1 MRWRSREKLRRKS
14 MPLST
19 KSAKRQRSTNAP
31 WMINTK
37 RIAEL
42 ASFRHTLW
50 QPPKRTG
57 GATLSSPRRQAAPPE
72 SCHHWSMVWA
82 SAMAAALV
90 TTAYDAES
98 RVVENAAESAL
109 EHHLGMTC
117 DPVAGFVQVPC
128 IERCAFGAVKAWTA
142 Y

>member
-1 MRWRSREKLRRKS
+1 MTVSCPVQS
-14 MPLST
+14 SCT
-19 KSAKRQRSTNAP
+19 AKRQRSTNAP

-72 SCHHWSMVWA
+72 SCHHWSMVWVKVVA
-82 SAMAAALV
+82 SFPSTRFDRACLPRRLLV
-90 TTAYDAES
+90 TCASTMQRYLQACPVES
-98 RVVENAAESAL
+98 CLGEACD
-109 EHHLGMTC
+109 HLHP
-117 DPVAGFVQVPC
+117 DHRPVMA
-128 IERCAFGAVKAWTA
+128 
-142 Y
+142 